1 MAAYPEV
8 FRVRQHFDVPQVDDV
23 AVEVELQLQHL
34 SLSKQVKPGQTVAV
48 SVGSRG
54 ISGIHHIVKA
64 AVGHFKQL
72 GAQPFIVPA
81 MGSHGGGRAEG
92 QQQLLET
99 LGVTEEFCECPIR
112 ASMETV
118 VVCDA
123 AEGFPVHFDKHA
135 YGADHVVVCNRIK
148 SHTQFVGD
156 IESGL
161 MKMMLIGL
169 GKHAGAKIY
178 HRAIKDFSFGQIVR
192 SVPSVVLERCSI
204 LAGIAI
210 VENSYC
216 RTAKIEAVAPERFE
230 EREKALLLNAKEW
243 AARLPFNVA
252 DVLLIDEVGKNIS
265 GTGFD
270 LSITGRRNLVHQ
282 PSEEEYPKVRMIGLR
297 DLTEASHGNGE
308 GMGLAEFCRKR
319 VLDKVDLEVT
329 RINGL
334 TSGHFTGSM
343 IPIDFDT
350 DARLL
355 EVMLAQIGL
364 AEPPDA
370 KLMWIRNTVDLA
382 EVECAAAYMDE
393 ARERDDLEL
402 LTEPRS
408 LEFDAEGNLSD
419 EHMRLS
425 SP

>member
-1 MAAYPEV
+1 MAEFPQI
-8 FRVRQHFDVPQVDDV
+8 FRVRQHFDVPQVE
-23 AVEVELQLQHL
+23 ALPREVETQLAEL
-34 SLSKQVKPGQTVAV
+34 SLDSKVKSGQTVAI

-54 ISGIHHIVKA
+54 IFGIHQIVKA
-64 AVGHFKQL
+64 IADHLKKL
-72 GAQPFIVPA
+72 GAEPFIVPA

-92 QQQLLET
+92 QQRLLES
-99 LGVTEEFCECPIR
+99 LGVTEAFCGCSIR
-112 ASMETV
+112 SSMETV

-135 YGADHVVVCNRIK
+135 YVADHVVVCNRVK

-192 SVPSVVLERCSI
+192 SVASVVLDRCSI
-204 LAGIAI
+204 LAGVAI

-216 RTAKIEAVAPERFE
+216 RTAKIEAVTPDRFE
-230 EREKALLLNAKEW
+230 EREKALLLKAKEW
-243 AARLPFNVA
+243 AARLPFRMA

-282 PSEEEYPKVRMIGLR
+282 SSEDEYPKVRMIALR
-297 DLTEASHGNGE
+297 DLTAETHGNAE

-319 VLDKVDLEVT
+319 VLEKVDLEVT

-343 IPIDFDT
+343 IPIDFAT
-350 DARLL
+350 DAKLL
-355 EVMLAQIGL
+355 EAMLAQIGL
-364 AEPPDA
+364 TEPPDA
-370 KLMWIRNTVDLA
+370 KLIWIRNTVDLA
-382 EVECAAAYMDE
+382 EVECSEVYLDE
-393 ARERDDLEL
+393 AMERDDLEL
-402 LTEPRS
+402 LTDPRP
-408 LEFDAEGNLSD
+408 LEFDSNGNLSD
-419 EHMRLS
+419 EHMACGS
-425 SP
+425 A